1 MNPHIGSSF
10 DDFLAEEAVLQET
23 TAVAI
28 KEAAKIEVAL
38 IMMAKIAAIK
48 ATKMC
53 HA

>member
-1 MNPHIGSSF
+1 MALVNT
-10 DDFLAEEAVLQET
+10 T